1 MAMTQFALIEE
12 ETATSPQS
20 ATKRYLTKA
29 DMDAISPTSTHG
41 NPDGLIT
48 CEFCGKQVLR
58 TVWVNTRLRAVQVSD
73 ACSVCDYGKFEP
85 WQIQPE
91 EK

>member
-1 MAMTQFALIEE
+1 
-12 ETATSPQS
+12 
-20 ATKRYLTKA
+20 
-29 DMDAISPTSTHG
+29 
-41 NPDGLIT
+41 
-48 CEFCGKQVLR
+48 
-58 TVWVNTRLRAVQVSD
+58 VQVSD